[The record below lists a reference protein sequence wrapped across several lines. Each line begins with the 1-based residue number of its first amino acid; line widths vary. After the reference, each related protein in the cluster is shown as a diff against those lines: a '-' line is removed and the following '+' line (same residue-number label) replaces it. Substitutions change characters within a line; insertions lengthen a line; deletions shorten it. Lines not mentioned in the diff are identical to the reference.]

1 MTEPEALD
9 SLDQFHAN
17 HLIIFEGVECPGVEE
32 AFRKWEEE
40 GKGSVHRAKA
50 IGKPGL
56 FEFISEQD
64 SRFTSRALLKNPEDG
79 IGLLLRTSGTTARP
93 K

>member
-9 SLDQFHAN
+9 ALDQFHAR
-17 HLIIFEGVECPGVEE
+17 HLILFEGVECPGIQD

-40 GKGSVHRAKA
+40 GKGSLHVAKMTN
-50 IGKPGL
+50 KPGL
-56 FEFISEQD
+56 FEFVSDQVPNWE
-64 SRFTSRALLKNPEDG
+64 SLAPLKNEEDG